1 MAPKKNGRHA
11 RIVELVTKRS
21 VQSQLQMAGLL
32 RAQGVAVTQA
42 TLSRD
47 IREMGLVKVR
57 GRYQSASSP
66 AGPPPRDLR
75 RSLQQLVVQSAV
87 SGNILMVKTAPGNAH
102 PLGVILDSAE
112 WPEVLGTV
120 AGDDT
125 VFALLRSAAQGRRL
139 LRKIEELLT

>member
-21 VQSQLQMAGLL
+21 VQSQLEMAGLL
-32 RAQGVAVTQA
+32 RAQGVAATQA

-47 IREMGLVKVR
+47 IRELGLVKVR
-57 GRYQSASSP
+57 GRYQA
-66 AGPPPRDLR
+66 ANAAAPPPRDLR
-75 RSLQQLVVQSAV
+75 RSLQQLVVHSAV

-102 PLGVILDSAE
+102 ALGVILDSAE

-125 VFALLRSAAQGRRL
+125 VFALLRSATQGRRL

>member
-11 RIVELVTKRS
+11 RILELVTKRS
-21 VQSQLQMAGLL
+21 VQSQLEMAGLL
-32 RAQGVAVTQA
+32 QAQGVAVTQA

-47 IREMGLVKVR
+47 IRELGLVKVR
-57 GRYQSASSP
+57 GRYQPAASATV
-66 AGPPPRDLR
+66 PPPRDLR
-75 RSLQQLVVQSAV
+75 RSLQQLVVHSAL

-102 PLGVILDSAE
+102 ALGVILDSAE

-125 VFALLRSAAQGRRL
+125 VFALLRSATQGRRL